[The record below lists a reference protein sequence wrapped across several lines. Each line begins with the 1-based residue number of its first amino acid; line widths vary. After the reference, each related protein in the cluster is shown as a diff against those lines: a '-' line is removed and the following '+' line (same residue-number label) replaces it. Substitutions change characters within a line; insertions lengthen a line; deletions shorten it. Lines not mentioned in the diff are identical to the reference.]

1 MKKKIQFRFGVS
13 EDSSRVHAGS
23 VIAFA
28 LGNAQCPL
36 KINKNF
42 SLFCTFPNTLR
53 SPDLTGKCAVKTPN
67 IKYTLSVY
75 TIQVRE
81 YSAHDAFS
89 S

>member
-1 MKKKIQFRFGVS
+1 MNMNELLQHRYIVSRVFEKTWRNTEMKKKIQFRFGVS

-42 SLFCTFPNTLR
+42 SLFLYISEHT
-53 SPDLTGKCAVKTPN
+53 
-67 IKYTLSVY
+67 
-75 TIQVRE
+75 
-81 YSAHDAFS
+81 
-89 S
+89 